1 MTIAPIATRP
11 QQEIILPG
19 DASLSTHQDDK
30 QPWDRLPGEDT
41 MWYSRFVHYYLPLGS
56 SRSLLGAYNQYR
68 LAQTDLDVTYCTSE
82 SWRINAHKYDWE
94 KRATA
99 YDDWKRDE
107 FQQRMQV
114 LALEVMEERVS
125 VARDL
130 LKVAHGKLFDT
141 DISWSSNS
149 VANAIKTALH
159 ELRTDLPISQ
169 SGGRDIQIVVKN
181 LPQNLRLAILA
192 AVDGE

>member
-1 MTIAPIATRP
+1 MTTMPIEQP
-11 QQEIILPG
+11 KQQIILPSDSSVVATSG
-19 DASLSTHQDDK
+19 K
-30 QPWDRLPGEDT
+30 QAWDRLPGEDT
-41 MWYSRFVHYYLPLGS
+41 MWYSRFLYYYIPLGS
-56 SRSLLGAYNQYR
+56 SRSRLAAYNDWR
-68 LAQTDLDVTYCTSE
+68 ARTAGKDSISSTPA
-82 SWRINAHKYDWE
+82 SWDKAARRYNWKQ
-94 KRATA
+94 RATA
-99 YDDWKRDE
+99 YDDWKREE

-159 ELRTDLPISQ
+159 ELRTDLPIAQ
-169 SGGRDIQIVVKN
+169 GGTRDIQIVVKN

-192 AVDGE
+192 AVDSE